1 MRKQSRVIVVIL
13 VLVASLML
21 PFFRSV
27 PKVYAAGVPIDETE
41 FPDDNFRAYVA
52 QNDLNGNG
60 ILEQDEL
67 DQVVVIY
74 CNGMQIA
81 DLTGIEHFAN
91 LRYFDC
97 SSNQLIVLDM
107 SIFPDMVELNCSS
120 NQLIDL
126 DLTGCS
132 SLTTLDCSYNQ
143 LEELDV
149 TDCSSLIELEC
160 SNNQLVELDV
170 SGCSSLVDLRCS
182 HNGLTS
188 LDVSNCADL
197 DLLICVYNELTSL
210 IVSNLENLSMILCDY
225 NKLESIDLSGCSSLE
240 NFALNHNLLTSL
252 DLSGYANLRDLSC
265 FENELTSLKVTG
277 CGNLEYLNC
286 DHNNLTSLKVTGCGK
301 LGNLSCGHN
310 NLTSLDLS
318 GCTAALYAITCDNND
333 LTSLFLP
340 SSGGLTDLLC
350 SHNQLTS
357 LDVSSQPELMELH
370 CVNNQLT
377 ELNVNGCARLWT
389 LNCSDNL
396 LTSLD
401 VSSCEDLWQLESCP
415 QAAGTILVVQNDGR
429 YEVDLGDLPGVNIA
443 NITAV
448 TLADGSPLPNGCT
461 YDIERGIL
469 TIGADLEPEEL
480 RYLYD
485 TQADLEKLDDPPMAY
500 LLEEEL
506 WEQIIV
512 STPQMEVY
520 FTWAKPGLLEVAIPE
535 NLNEE
540 NDVDLTDDSIVY
552 QQDKSTGATFRV
564 IGADI
569 EDFKSV
575 KVNGKELMYQ
585 TDYTI
590 EAGSIIVKLTQ
601 AFLRTLPPGQTYTVE
616 VVTRKG
622 SGIKTLKVEPSAEP
636 TEPTEP
642 TIPATGETRYTQL
655 FLLAVLLLLAG
666 TVLLLN
672 SFFFRKRVSQR

>member
-1 MRKQSRVIVVIL
+1 M
-13 VLVASLML
+13 
-21 PFFRSV
+21 
-27 PKVYAAGVPIDETE
+27 
-41 FPDDNFRAYVA
+41 
-52 QNDLNGNG
+52 
-60 ILEQDEL
+60 
-67 DQVVVIY
+67 
-74 CNGMQIA
+74 
-81 DLTGIEHFAN
+81 
-91 LRYFDC
+91 
-97 SSNQLIVLDM
+97 
-107 SIFPDMVELNCSS
+107 
-120 NQLIDL
+120 
-126 DLTGCS
+126 
-132 SLTTLDCSYNQ
+132 
-143 LEELDV
+143 
-149 TDCSSLIELEC
+149 
-160 SNNQLVELDV
+160 
-170 SGCSSLVDLRCS
+170 
-182 HNGLTS
+182 
-188 LDVSNCADL
+188 
-197 DLLICVYNELTSL
+197 
-210 IVSNLENLSMILCDY
+210 
-225 NKLESIDLSGCSSLE
+225 SGCSSLE

-357 LDVSSQPELMELH
+357 LDVSSQPELMELY

-401 VSSCEDLWQLESCP
+401 VSSCEDLWYLFCNNNLLKSLDVSALENLIELDCSDNKLTSLDGSTELYKLRCSDNQLTNLDVSGLANLGLLFCDHNYLTSLDVSACEELWQLESCP

-616 VVTRKG
+616 VVTSKG
-622 SGIKTLKVEPSAEP
+622 YGIKTLKVEPSAEP